1 MPARF
6 RLDTGCNQG
15 HMGAMKMR
23 KSRYVTILL
32 AGAAATALAGCDQPP
47 PTQDMTLY
55 GDIAA
60 CERENTPDEC
70 ASAFAMA
77 KEEHVKQAPKFGS
90 KQECEAAG
98 FTQCEE
104 AKTETAPGQAEG
116 QTAQSGGSGIFMP
129 MMMGYMMGRMLG
141 GGMGGGLGGGGVGQP
156 QQRPMPGST
165 GPTDV
170 RPNTGAASA
179 RPVYGDRNGYLY
191 TGRGSA
197 VGQVAPGT
205 TSLGSRSIPMRT
217 ARGGFGS
224 SARGF
229 GGGS

>member
-1 MPARF
+1 
-6 RLDTGCNQG
+6 
-15 HMGAMKMR
+15 MGAMTMR
-23 KSRYVTILL
+23 RSKYVTILL

-70 ASAFAMA
+70 AAAFATA
-77 KEEHVKQAPKFGS
+77 KAEHIKQAPKFGS

-104 AKTETAPGQAEG
+104 AATGEGQAAPG
-116 QTAQSGGSGIFMP
+116 QTAQGGGSGIFMP

-141 GGMGGGLGGGGVGQP
+141 GGGMMGGGGVGQP

-170 RPNTGAASA
+170 RPSTGAASA

-205 TSLGSRSIPMRT
+205 TSLGSRAVPMRT

-229 GGGS
+229 SGGS